1 MAKQQSKEKEVLFK
15 QYYKTSLVDLIKGIR
30 LMAEEELN
38 NNNKYILVKNKME
51 QECFDN
57 YWKKMDS
64 SLL

>member
-38 NNNKYILVKNKME
+38 NNNKDILVKNKME

-57 YWKKMDS
+57 Y
-64 SLL
+64 